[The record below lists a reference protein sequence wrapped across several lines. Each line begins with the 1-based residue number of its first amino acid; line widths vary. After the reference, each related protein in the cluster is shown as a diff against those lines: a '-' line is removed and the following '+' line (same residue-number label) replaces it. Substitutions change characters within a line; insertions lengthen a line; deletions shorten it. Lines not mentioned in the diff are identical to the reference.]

1 MLFIESVCN
10 DEELEMENIMQVK
23 IGCPDYASIDQAEAI
38 ADFKA
43 RIAHYREIYESLGEN
58 ESEAALTFVKLINV
72 GAKAII
78 NRIMDYRQSRIVF
91 YLMNLHI
98 KPRSIYLCRHGETE
112 FNRAGRIGGDADLSE
127 NGRQFAMK
135 LPELL
140 KKNLGNDSSSLVV
153 WTSTLKRTIQTVE
166 HLPYPKVSWKALDEI
181 DAGVCETLTYEEIA
195 VRNNIHFATYAIV

>member
-1 MLFIESVCN
+1 
-10 DEELEMENIMQVK
+10 
-23 IGCPDYASIDQAEAI
+23 
-38 ADFKA
+38 
-43 RIAHYREIYESLGEN
+43 
-58 ESEAALTFVKLINV
+58 
-72 GAKAII
+72 
-78 NRIMDYRQSRIVF
+78 MDYRQSRIVF

-112 FNRAGRIGGDADLSE
+112 FNQAGRIGGDADLSE
-127 NGRQFAMK
+127 NGRHFAAK

-140 KKNLGNDSSSLVV
+140 KKNLGDDSSSLVV

-195 VRNNIHFATYAIV
+195 VLHNIHSAVYADYRKDIQRTLLPAIWTNFIIGIPTASHMQTWSIALNR